1 MSGEIRET
9 LETRST
15 LVFNRRSNCRTYFL
29 RRVSRYLSEE
39 EKNDLVL
46 ILIFN
51 FTIILFQYE
60 STVFPFLKNFSLQF
74 KERFGLSQRR
84 LLVLQHIL
92 REVVPLGKPGV
103 TAINGTV

>member
-1 MSGEIRET
+1 MGVDSHSRSIPRIRRMSGEIRGT

-15 LVFNRRSNCRTYFL
+15 LVFNRRSDCRTYFL

-39 EKNDLVL
+39 EKNDFVL

-74 KERFGLSQRR
+74 KKKIR
-84 LLVLQHIL
+84 V
-92 REVVPLGKPGV
+92 KPASPSGSS
-103 TAINGTV
+103 AHPP

>member
-9 LETRST
+9 LETRSA

-39 EKNDLVL
+39 EKNDFV

-60 STVFPFLKNFSLQF
+60 SIVFPFLKNFSLQF
-74 KERFGLSQRR
+74 KKKIR
-84 LLVLQHIL
+84 I
-92 REVVPLGKPGV
+92 KPASPSGSS
-103 TAINGTV
+103 AHPP